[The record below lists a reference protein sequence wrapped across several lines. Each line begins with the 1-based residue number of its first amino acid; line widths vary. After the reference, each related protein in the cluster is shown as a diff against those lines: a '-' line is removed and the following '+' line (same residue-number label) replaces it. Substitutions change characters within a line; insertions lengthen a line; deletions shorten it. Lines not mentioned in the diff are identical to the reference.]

1 MCRKAVL
8 RHSACIV
15 ACLVLSVAFLD
26 PKLPLLKAQESIES
40 IETPASKVERKSKAP
55 LSREVLQV
63 KLPKPIEAKLQNGL
77 TVLILEDH
85 RTPSVFVQLH
95 IGGAGAVFEPPS
107 MTGLANVTAQM
118 LREGTKSRTSLQIAE
133 EVDRL
138 GATLGAAGSF
148 GSSQVVFSA
157 SGLSDNFDSWFA
169 LAVDVLLNPS
179 FPREEL
185 EKLKQRQ
192 RAQLRQQRSAANF
205 LVNERF
211 YRAVYGDHPAA
222 TVSPTVE
229 SLDALTQE
237 ALVQWYRER
246 YAPQNALLA
255 IAGDVRAQELIP
267 RLEKWFASWQRNDV
281 KRTWPPNPVAATS
294 RKVYLVH
301 RPNSVQT
308 TVALGNI
315 AIERRSPDY
324 IPMVVMNHILGG
336 GSSGRLFLNLREEKG
351 YTYGVYSDFSA
362 LRYPG
367 PWRAGGNM
375 RTEVTAGALVEF
387 FKEIGRIRDQTVP
400 SAELEDSKR
409 AIAARFALSLEQP
422 TAILGLAVSRVQ
434 FRLPE
439 DYWDTYPAKIM
450 SVTAEDVQRVA
461 RKYLDPDAMQLVA
474 VGDGLKIQSVLEPYG
489 PVEVYDS
496 SGKLTSSSNSSKIP

>member
-1 MCRKAVL
+1 MRRKAFL
-8 RHSACIV
+8 RYSACIV
-15 ACLVLSVAFLD
+15 GWLVFVVAF
-26 PKLPLLKAQESIES
+26 PGRNLPLLKAQEST
-40 IETPASKVERKSKAP
+40 ETPASKVERKNKAP
-55 LSREVLQV
+55 LSREVPQI
-63 KLPKPIEAKLQNGL
+63 KLPRPVEAKLRNGL

-85 RTPSVFVQLH
+85 RTPSIFVQLH
-95 IGGAGAVFEPPS
+95 ISGAGSLFEPSS
-107 MTGLANVTAQM
+107 MAGLANVTARM
-118 LREGTKSRTSLQIAE
+118 LREGTKSRTSVQIAE

-138 GATLGAAGSF
+138 GATLGATGAF
-148 GSSQVVFSA
+148 GSSQVVLSA
-157 SGLSDNFDSWFA
+157 SGLSDNFDAWFG
-169 LAVDVLLNPS
+169 LAVDVLLHPS
-179 FPREEL
+179 FPHDEL

-205 LVNERF
+205 LVHERF
-211 YRAVYGDHPAA
+211 NRSVYGDHPAA
-222 TVSPTVE
+222 VVAPTVE
-229 SLDALTQE
+229 SVNALTQE
-237 ALVQWYRER
+237 ALMKWYRER
-246 YAPQNALLA
+246 YAPQNALLG
-255 IAGDVRAQELIP
+255 IAGDVRAQDLIP
-267 RLEKWFASWQRNDV
+267 RLEKWFSDWQRNDV
-281 KRTWPPNPVAATS
+281 TRTWPANPVAATS
-294 RKVYLVH
+294 RKVYLVD

-336 GSSGRLFLNLREEKG
+336 GVSGRLFLNLREEKG

-375 RTEVTAGALVEF
+375 RTDATAGALVEF
-387 FKEIGRIRDQTVP
+387 FKEIRRIRDETVS

-422 TAILGLAVSRVQ
+422 TAILGLAVSRVM

-439 DYWDTYPAKIM
+439 DYWDTYAAKIM
-450 SVTAEDVQRVA
+450 AVTAEDVQRVA

-474 VGDGLKIQSVLEPYG
+474 VGDGKKIESVLATYG

-496 SGKLTSSSNSSKIP
+496 SGKLTSILKQ

>member
-1 MCRKAVL
+1 MIALLLVGAALAGATAQQL
-8 RHSACIV
+8 R
-15 ACLVLSVAFLD
+15 
-26 PKLPLLKAQESIES
+26 AQES
-40 IETPASKVERKSKAP
+40 IETPASKVERKNKAP
-55 LSREVLQV
+55 LSRQVLRI
-63 KLPKPIEAKLQNGL
+63 KLPKPVEAKLENGL

-95 IGGAGAVFEPPS
+95 IGGAGALFEPPS

-118 LREGTKSRTSLQIAE
+118 LREGTQSRNSVQIAE
-133 EVDRL
+133 EIDRL

-148 GSSQVVFSA
+148 GSSKVVLDA

-185 EKLKQRQ
+185 EKLKRRQ
-192 RAQLRQQRSAANF
+192 RAQLRQQRSAPSF

-211 YRAVYGDHPAA
+211 NRAVYRDHPAA
-222 TVSPTVE
+222 IVSPTSE

-237 ALVQWYRER
+237 ALVQWHRER

-267 RLEKWFASWQRNDV
+267 RLEKWFAGWPKNDV
-281 KRTWPPNPVAATS
+281 KRVWPSNPVAAPS

-324 IPMVVMNHILGG
+324 VPMVIMNHILGG

-351 YTYGVYSDFSA
+351 YTYGVYSNFSA

-400 SAELEDSKR
+400 PEELEDSKR

-422 TAILGLAVSRVQ
+422 TTILGLAVSRVQ
-434 FRLPE
+434 FRLPN
-439 DYWDTYPAKIM
+439 DYWDTYPDQIM
-450 SVTAEDVQRVA
+450 AVTAEDVQRVA
-461 RKYLDPDAMQLVA
+461 RKYLDPDAMQIVA
-474 VGDGLKIQSVLEPYG
+474 VGDGLKIRSVLEPYG

-496 SGKLTSSSNSSKIP
+496 TGKLTSIPKE

>member
-1 MCRKAVL
+1 MRGKTLVRYPARMLALLLVGVTL
-8 RHSACIV
+8 V
-15 ACLVLSVAFLD
+15 APTAPHLG
-26 PKLPLLKAQESIES
+26 AQES
-40 IETPASKVERKSKAP
+40 IETPASKVERKNKAP
-55 LSREVLQV
+55 LSREVLRV
-63 KLPKPIEAKLQNGL
+63 NLPKPVEAKLENGL

-95 IGGAGAVFEPPS
+95 ISGAGALFEPPS

-118 LREGTKSRTSLQIAE
+118 LREGTQSRNSVQIAE
-133 EVDRL
+133 EIDRL
-138 GATLGAAGSF
+138 GATLGAGGSF
-148 GSSQVVFSA
+148 GSSQVVLNA

-169 LAVDVLLNPS
+169 LAVDILLNPS
-179 FPREEL
+179 FPAEEL
-185 EKLKQRQ
+185 QKLKQRQ
-192 RAQLRQQRSAANF
+192 RAQLRQQRSAPNF
-205 LVNERF
+205 LLNERF
-211 YRAVYGDHPAA
+211 HRAVYRDHPAA
-222 TVSPTVE
+222 IVSPTSE
-229 SLDALTQE
+229 SLEALTRE
-237 ALVQWYRER
+237 ALVQWHRER

-267 RLEKWFASWQRNDV
+267 RLEKWFAGWQRKDV
-281 KRTWPPNPVAATS
+281 KRPWPANPVAATS
-294 RKVYLVH
+294 RKAYLVH

-315 AIERRSPDY
+315 AIDRRSSDY
-324 IPMVVMNHILGG
+324 VPMVVMNYILGG

-351 YTYGVYSDFSA
+351 YTYGVYSDFTA

-387 FKEIGRIRDQTVP
+387 FNEIRRIRDQTVP
-400 SAELEDSKR
+400 PAELEDGKR

-422 TAILGLAVSRVQ
+422 TTILGLAVSRVQ
-434 FRLPE
+434 FRLPD
-439 DYWDTYPAKIM
+439 DYWDTYPDKIM
-450 SVTAEDVQRVA
+450 AVTAEDVQRVA
-461 RKYLDPDAMQLVA
+461 RKYLDPDALQIVA

-496 SGKLTSSSNSSKIP
+496 SGKLTSIPKQ

>member
-1 MCRKAVL
+1 MRKKTLV
-8 RHSACIV
+8 RYPRCVACII
-15 ACLVLSVAFLD
+15 A
-26 PKLPLLKAQESIES
+26 LLLAGVSLAGPSALQLGAQES
-40 IETPASKVERKSKAP
+40 IETPASKVERKNKAP
-55 LSREVLQV
+55 LSREVLRI
-63 KLPKPIEAKLQNGL
+63 KLPRPVEAKLENGL

-85 RTPSVFVQLH
+85 RTPAVFVQLH
-95 IGGAGAVFEPPS
+95 ISGAGALFEPPG
-107 MTGLANVTAQM
+107 MAGLASVTAHM
-118 LREGTKSRTSLQIAE
+118 LREGTQSRNSVQIAE
-133 EVDRL
+133 EIDRL
-138 GATLGAAGSF
+138 GATLGAGGSF
-148 GSSQVVFSA
+148 GSSQVVLNA
-157 SGLSDNFDSWFA
+157 SGLSDNFASWFA
-169 LAVDVLLNPS
+169 LAVDVLLHPS

-192 RAQLRQQRSAANF
+192 RAQLRQQRAAPNF

-211 YRAVYGDHPAA
+211 NRAVYRDHPAA
-222 TVSPTVE
+222 IVSPTSE

-237 ALVQWYRER
+237 ALVRWHRDR

-267 RLEKWFASWQRNDV
+267 RLEKWFAGWQKNDV
-281 KRTWPPNPVAATS
+281 KRALPSNPVAATS
-294 RKVYLVH
+294 RKTYLVH

-315 AIERRSPDY
+315 AIDRRNPDY
-324 IPMVVMNHILGG
+324 VPMVVMNYILGG

-362 LRYPG
+362 RRYPG

-387 FKEIGRIRDQTVP
+387 FNEIRRIRDETIP
-400 SAELEDSKR
+400 PTELEDGKR

-422 TAILGLAVSRVQ
+422 TTILGLAVSRVQ
-434 FRLPE
+434 FRLPD
-439 DYWDTYPAKIM
+439 DYWDTYPDKIM
-450 SVTAEDVQRVA
+450 AVTAEDVQRVA
-461 RKYLDPDAMQLVA
+461 RKYLDPDAMQIVV
-474 VGDGLKIQSVLEPYG
+474 VGDALKIQSALESYG

-496 SGKLTSSSNSSKIP
+496 SGKVTSIPSQ

>member
-1 MCRKAVL
+1 MRSKAFV

-15 ACLVLSVAFLD
+15 ALVSGVAFLGQNASR
-26 PKLPLLKAQESIES
+26 LYAQESIE
-40 IETPASKVERKSKAP
+40 TPPSKVERKNQAP
-55 LSREVLQV
+55 VSGQVLRV

-95 IGGAGAVFEPPS
+95 ISGAGALYEPPGI
-107 MTGLANVTAQM
+107 TGLANATAQM
-118 LREGTKSRTSLQIAE
+118 LREGTKARTSVQIAE
-133 EVDRL
+133 EIDRL
-138 GATLGAAGSF
+138 GASLGAGGSF
-148 GSSQVVFSA
+148 GSSQVALNA

-169 LAVDVLLNPS
+169 LVVDVLLNPS
-179 FPREEL
+179 FPRDEL
-185 EKLKQRQ
+185 EKLKQRL

-211 YRAVYGDHPAA
+211 NRAVYGDHPAA
-222 TVSPTVE
+222 IVSPTSE

-237 ALVQWYRER
+237 ALMKWHRER
-246 YAPQNALLA
+246 YAPQNALLG

-267 RLEKWFASWQRNDV
+267 QLEKWFAGWQRNDV
-281 KRTWPPNPVAATS
+281 ERTRPANPVAATS

-315 AIERRSPDY
+315 AIDRRSPDY

-336 GSSGRLFLNLREEKG
+336 GVSGRLFLNLREEKG

-362 LRYPG
+362 RRYPG
-367 PWRAGGNM
+367 PWRAGGSM

-387 FKEIGRIRDQTVP
+387 FKEINHIRDQTVP
-400 SAELEDSKR
+400 PTELEDSKR

-450 SVTAEDVQRVA
+450 AVTAEDVQRVA
-461 RKYLDPDAMQLVA
+461 RKYLDPEAMQLVA

-496 SGKLTSSSNSSKIP
+496 GGKLTSILKQ

>member
-1 MCRKAVL
+1 MRRKAPT
-8 RHSACIV
+8 RYSACIV
-15 ACLVLSVAFLD
+15 ALVVFGVAFLGRNM
-26 PKLPLLKAQESIES
+26 PLLKAQES
-40 IETPASKVERKSKAP
+40 IETPASKVERKNKAP
-55 LSREVLQV
+55 LSQEVLQV
-63 KLPKPIEAKLQNGL
+63 KLPKPVEAKLQNGL

-85 RTPSVFVQLH
+85 RTPSVFVRLH

-107 MTGLANVTAQM
+107 MTGLADVTAQM

-133 EVDRL
+133 EIDRL

-179 FPREEL
+179 FPQEEL

-211 YRAVYGDHPAA
+211 NRAVYGDHPAA

-237 ALVQWYRER
+237 ALMKWYRER

-255 IAGDVRAQELIP
+255 IAGDIRAQELIP
-267 RLEKWFASWQRNDV
+267 RLEKWFAGWQRNDV
-281 KRTWPPNPVAATS
+281 KRTWPPNPIAATS

-336 GSSGRLFLNLREEKG
+336 GVSGRLFLNLREEKG

-400 SAELEDSKR
+400 PAELEDSKR

-422 TAILGLAVSRVQ
+422 TAILGLAASRVQ
-434 FRLPE
+434 YRLPE

-450 SVTAEDVQRVA
+450 AVTAEDVQRVA
-461 RKYLDPDAMQLVA
+461 RKYLDPDTMQLVA
-474 VGDGLKIQSVLEPYG
+474 VGDGLKIQSALEPYG

-496 SGKLTSSSNSSKIP
+496 GGKLTSSLNSSKIP

>member
-1 MCRKAVL
+1 
-8 RHSACIV
+8 
-15 ACLVLSVAFLD
+15 
-26 PKLPLLKAQESIES
+26 
-40 IETPASKVERKSKAP
+40 
-55 LSREVLQV
+55 
-63 KLPKPIEAKLQNGL
+63 
-77 TVLILEDH
+77 
-85 RTPSVFVQLH
+85 
-95 IGGAGAVFEPPS
+95 
-107 MTGLANVTAQM
+107 M
-118 LREGTKSRTSLQIAE
+118 LREGTKSRSSVQIAE

-138 GATLGAAGSF
+138 GVTLRAGGSF
-148 GSSQVVFSA
+148 GSSQVLLSA

-179 FPREEL
+179 FPPEEL

-211 YRAVYGDHPAA
+211 NRAVYGDHPAA
-222 TVSPTVE
+222 IVSPTLE
-229 SLDALTQE
+229 SLNELTQE
-237 ALVQWYRER
+237 ALMKWYRER

-267 RLEKWFASWQRNDV
+267 RLEKWFSGWQRTDV
-281 KRTWPPNPVAATS
+281 KRTWPANPVAATA
-294 RKVYLVH
+294 RKIYLVH

-336 GSSGRLFLNLREEKG
+336 GVAGRLFLNLREEKG

-375 RTEVTAGALVEF
+375 RTEVTAGYRGVF
-387 FKEIGRIRDQTVP
+387 QGNPPHQRPNCSSGRIGRQQTGHRGALCTVAGTADGDPRTCGFARSVPNAGGLLGYVP
-400 SAELEDSKR
+400 SENHGGDCGGR
-409 AIAARFALSLEQP
+409 ATGGA
-422 TAILGLAVSRVQ
+422 
-434 FRLPE
+434 
-439 DYWDTYPAKIM
+439 
-450 SVTAEDVQRVA
+450 
-461 RKYLDPDAMQLVA
+461 
-474 VGDGLKIQSVLEPYG
+474 
-489 PVEVYDS
+489 
-496 SGKLTSSSNSSKIP
+496 

>member
-1 MCRKAVL
+1 MIALLVVASTLAGPTAQQL
-8 RHSACIV
+8 R
-15 ACLVLSVAFLD
+15 
-26 PKLPLLKAQESIES
+26 AQES
-40 IETPASKVERKSKAP
+40 IETPASKVERKNKAP
-55 LSREVLQV
+55 LSRQVLRV
-63 KLPKPIEAKLQNGL
+63 KLPKPVDAKLKNGL

-85 RTPSVFVQLH
+85 RTPSVFVELH
-95 IGGAGAVFEPPS
+95 IGGAGALFEPPS

-118 LREGTKSRTSLQIAE
+118 LREGTQSRNSVQIAE
-133 EVDRL
+133 EIDRL

-148 GSSQVVFSA
+148 GSSKVVLNA

-169 LAVDVLLNPS
+169 VAVDVLLNPS

-185 EKLKQRQ
+185 EKLKRRQ
-192 RAQLRQQRSAANF
+192 RAQLRQQRSASNF

-211 YRAVYGDHPAA
+211 NRAVYRDHPAA
-222 TVSPTVE
+222 IVSPTSE
-229 SLDALTQE
+229 SLDALTRE
-237 ALVQWYRER
+237 ALVQWHRER

-255 IAGDVRAQELIP
+255 VAGDVRAQELIP
-267 RLEKWFASWQRNDV
+267 RLEKWFAGWQKNDV
-281 KRTWPPNPVAATS
+281 ERPWPSNPVAATS
-294 RKVYLVH
+294 RKAYLVH

-315 AIERRSPDY
+315 AIDRRSPDY
-324 IPMVVMNHILGG
+324 VPMVVMNHILGG

-351 YTYGVYSDFSA
+351 YTYGVYSNFSA

-400 SAELEDSKR
+400 REELEDSKR
-409 AIAARFALSLEQP
+409 AIVARFALSLEQP
-422 TAILGLAVSRVQ
+422 TTILGLAVSRVQ
-434 FRLPE
+434 FRLPD
-439 DYWDTYPAKIM
+439 DYWDTYPDKIM
-450 SVTAEDVQRVA
+450 AVTAEDVQRMA
-461 RKYLDPDAMQLVA
+461 RKYLDPDAMQIVA
-474 VGDGLKIQSVLEPYG
+474 VGDGLKIRSVLEPYG

-496 SGKLTSSSNSSKIP
+496 SGKLTSIPRQ

>member
-1 MCRKAVL
+1 M
-8 RHSACIV
+8 
-15 ACLVLSVAFLD
+15 
-26 PKLPLLKAQESIES
+26 EM
-40 IETPASKVERKSKAP
+40 PASKVERKNKAP
-55 LSREVLQV
+55 LSRDVLQV
-63 KLPKPIEAKLQNGL
+63 KLPKPVEAKLQNGL

-85 RTPSVFVQLH
+85 RTPSVFAQLH
-95 IGGAGAVFEPPS
+95 ISGAGSVFEPSS
-107 MTGLANVTAQM
+107 MVGLANVTARM
-118 LREGTKSRTSLQIAE
+118 LREGTKSRTSVQIAE

-138 GATLGAAGSF
+138 GATLGASGSF
-148 GSSQVVFSA
+148 GSSQVVLSA

-169 LAVDVLLNPS
+169 LAVDVLLHPS
-179 FPREEL
+179 FPQDEL

-205 LVNERF
+205 LVHERF
-211 YRAVYGDHPAA
+211 NRSVYGEHPAA
-222 TVSPTVE
+222 IVSPTVE
-229 SLDALTQE
+229 SVDALTQE
-237 ALVQWYRER
+237 ALMKWYRER

-255 IAGDVRAQELIP
+255 IAGDIRAQELIP
-267 RLEKWFASWQRNDV
+267 RLEQWFAGWQPKDV
-281 KRTWPPNPVAATS
+281 KRVWPPNAVAATA
-294 RKVYLVH
+294 RKVYLVD

-336 GSSGRLFLNLREEKG
+336 GVSGRLFLNLREEKG

-375 RTEVTAGALVEF
+375 RTDVTAGALVEF
-387 FKEIGRIRDQTVP
+387 FKEIRRIRDQTVSP
-400 SAELEDSKR
+400 AELEDSKR

-422 TAILGLAVSRVQ
+422 TTILGLAVSRVQ

-439 DYWDTYPAKIM
+439 DYWDTYAAKIM
-450 SVTAEDVQRVA
+450 AVTAEDVQRVA

-474 VGDGLKIQSVLEPYG
+474 VGDGKKIQSVLETYG

-496 SGKLTSSSNSSKIP
+496 SGKLSSILKP